1 MLIQRRNGAVPD
13 QKTSPSL
20 PQQRNLDILLTPTYL
35 LLAVVVLIV
44 CRECIIS
51 HGASQFLLERL
62 FEQSDAYSTVVCAA
76 CGLLAIPAKPKNAP
90 VVGMAVRGYD
100 EPHCRVC
107 DTGAHV
113 REVKMPYACKL
124 LVQELMA
131 CCVAFRFRFD
141 APPPPTTTSRA
152 NETPVGQ
159 DHERERPKTNAADD
173 DDDMDECIAP
183 RIEGAG
189 PDGSVLAALPPP
201 AIDGILGRIETL
213 LRAAGAAPNK
223 RKRDDDRDGCAS

>member
-1 MLIQRRNGAVPD
+1 M
-13 QKTSPSL
+13 SL
-20 PQQRNLDILLTPTYL
+20 LGD
-35 LLAVVVLIV
+35 
-44 CRECIIS
+44 CIIS

-100 EPHCRVC
+100 EAYCRVC
-107 DTGAHV
+107 ETGAHV

-141 APPPPTTTSRA
+141 PPAAAVVDDETAPSRQDPQPISEKDA
-152 NETPVGQ
+152 NTNRDDPYFGGDSLNRNRDR
-159 DHERERPKTNAADD
+159 DHDDNDGDGDYNEDD
-173 DDDMDECIAP
+173 DHGGGLDGRGVSRGAAP
-183 RIEGAG
+183 RMEGAG
-189 PDGSVLAALPPP
+189 PGGSVLAALPPP
-201 AIDGILGRIETL
+201 ALDGILGRIETL
-213 LRAAGAAPNK
+213 LKAAAPDGLK
-223 RKRDDDRDGCAS
+223 RKRDHDADAMDE

>member
-1 MLIQRRNGAVPD
+1 MSA
-13 QKTSPSL
+13 
-20 PQQRNLDILLTPTYL
+20 LLGD
-35 LLAVVVLIV
+35 
-44 CRECIIS
+44 CIIS

-100 EPHCRVC
+100 EAYCRVC
-107 DTGAHV
+107 ETGAHV

-141 APPPPTTTSRA
+141 PPTAAVAAADRATTSSQGPRPISEKGA
-152 NETPVGQ
+152 SADQYNTSSADINHGNLGH
-159 DHERERPKTNAADD
+159 DHGNNNSYNDD
-173 DDDMDECIAP
+173 DDRGGGLGDQGESRALHVHEAVP
-183 RIEGAG
+183 RMEGAG
-189 PDGSVLAALPPP
+189 PGGSVLAALPPP
-201 AIDGILGRIETL
+201 ALDGILGRIETL
-213 LRAAGAAPNK
+213 LKAAAPDSHK
-223 RKRDDDRDGCAS
+223 RKRDHDDMDN

>member
-1 MLIQRRNGAVPD
+1 MLDRKQ
-13 QKTSPSL
+13 
-20 PQQRNLDILLTPTYL
+20 
-35 LLAVVVLIV
+35 
-44 CRECIIS
+44 ECIIS

-100 EPHCRVC
+100 EAHCRVC

-141 APPPPTTTSRA
+141 APTATTTAASGA
-152 NETPVGQ
+152 NEADVGQ
-159 DHERERPKTNAADD
+159 GHERERPNRNANDD
-173 DDDMDECIAP
+173 DGDDDGMDECIVP

-213 LRAAGAAPNK
+213 LRAAGATPNK
-223 RKRDDDRDGCAS
+223 RKRDDNDP

>member
-1 MLIQRRNGAVPD
+1 MCVCLQRD
-13 QKTSPSL
+13 
-20 PQQRNLDILLTPTYL
+20 
-35 LLAVVVLIV
+35 
-44 CRECIIS
+44 CIIS
-51 HGASQFLLERL
+51 HGASQFLIERL

-141 APPPPTTTSRA
+141 EPLRPSDPSDVTEDSMASDEPPPT
-152 NETPVGQ
+152 
-159 DHERERPKTNAADD
+159 
-173 DDDMDECIAP
+173 AP
-183 RIEGAG
+183 RIEGTG
-189 PDGSVLAALPPP
+189 TDGSVLDALSPP
-201 AIDGILGRIETL
+201 ILGGILHRVETT
-213 LRAAGAAPNK
+213 LRSTGDTPAPK
-223 RKRDDDRDGCAS
+223 RKRRSGAS